1 MKGKIYKIKYTLSNN
16 KIEVFFGKRNKV
28 INQWEKQSL
37 LTKEKI
43 AKQLKIKDKGI
54 TLIEMNLYDWA
65 GNLLANKLFND

>member
-1 MKGKIYKIKYTLSNN
+1 MKGKIYRIKYTLSNN
-16 KIEVFFGKRNKV
+16 KIETFFGKRNKV